1 MQDGAGAGNSKKR
14 RLNVEGRSWKFEEEL
29 EGRSGS

>member
-14 RLNVEGRSWKFEEEL
+14 SGKGGLGLESFVGGRSC
-29 EGRSGS
+29 